1 MRATTAPRTLPL
13 AALALLA
20 VTACQKETTPPTVTS
35 EVVISEI
42 MYHPVLEEAA
52 VDNHE
57 FIELG
62 NRTDRPIDL
71 AGYRIAGGVRYTF
84 PAGASLPP
92 RGFVVVARNR
102 ERLLADL
109 PTYRLDPPAVF
120 GDYAGELD
128 NEEDQVVLLDPAGAK
143 LDEVQYDDGFP
154 WPTGPDALGAADDF
168 LDPTLLPLDRHRFTG
183 HSLERLSLD
192 RPPTVDNW
200 SASPLDRP
208 TPGRPNTVGGTP
220 PALVVDLT
228 ATPDRSGDR
237 LIRAADAVLVKAT
250 VSPGRFDDPRVEYFV
265 DAIEVDD
272 DPRLHAPLARGSG
285 QRYTVRLPA
294 QPAGSIVRYRVTADR
309 GGGREVIAPRPG
321 DPFDHFAYYVTPQV
335 DGKTPIYQLYLKQAD
350 WTRLWDAI
358 APGRVPG
365 NGNGTNPLACAVNQ
379 RWNERVPAVLAVDGV
394 VYDVRVRYQGSF
406 QQRRNAA
413 LISPMRWP
421 AGAPL
426 PDRPSPMRA
435 FSWSIKFPRYHR
447 LDGKRSFTLNK
458 LGQSCHGFNTLIGHA
473 LFEQA
478 GIPASR
484 SEYVRLY
491 IGGAYFHYML
501 RIEHMDD
508 DFVRRALGKGPQ
520 GDLFKSVGG
529 RWDEGPYGYSDERP
543 LEPYCGYTVDQRY
556 EWNYQRMNNDWKT
569 GGAEMRA
576 LIEELQAARAGG
588 LPAIR
593 AFFEQRFALP
603 ELTTYM
609 AVINWMVA
617 WDDQY
622 HNHYLYRRPADG
634 RWMMIPTDLDNV
646 MGGSAPSTYD
656 ASFFVGQ
663 WNVRSNRND
672 YWNQLKDAFLRAF
685 RQEFIDRLR
694 ELDRTVLDPDAVSA
708 LADELA
714 AQYQPDEAMASPAGV
729 SCGTATEDLLRLKE
743 FAYARSARL
752 QADLFD

>member
-1 MRATTAPRTLPL
+1 
-13 AALALLA
+13 
-20 VTACQKETTPPTVTS
+20 
-35 EVVISEI
+35 VISEI

-57 FIELG
+57 FIELA
-62 NRTDRPIDL
+62 NRTDRAIDL
-71 AGYRIAGGVRYTF
+71 TGYQIAGGVRYTL
-84 PAGASLPP
+84 PAGATIAPH
-92 RGFVVVARNR
+92 GFVVLARNR
-102 ERLLADL
+102 ELLLRDL
-109 PTYRLDPPAVF
+109 PSYRLEASAVY
-120 GDYAGELD
+120 GDYQGELD
-128 NEEDQVVLLDPAGAK
+128 NDRDQIVLLDAAGAK
-143 LDEVQYDDGFP
+143 LDEVFYDDSFP

-168 LDPTLLPLDRHRFTG
+168 LDPALLPLDRHRFTG
-183 HSLERLSLD
+183 HSLERFSLD
-192 RPPTVDNW
+192 RAPTVENW
-200 SASPLDRP
+200 GASPLDRP
-208 TPGRPNTVGGTP
+208 TPGRANTAAGTP
-220 PALVVDLT
+220 PALVLDLT
-228 ATPDRSGDR
+228 AAPDRAGGH
-237 LIRAADAVLVKAT
+237 LIRAADQVRIKAAISSGT
-250 VSPGRFDDPRVEYFV
+250 FSDPRVEYFV
-265 DAIEVDD
+265 DAIEAGDE
-272 DPRLHAPLARGSG
+272 PRRESPLQRGSG
-285 QRYTVRLPA
+285 SELLARLPA

-309 GGGREVIAPRPG
+309 GAGREVIAPRAG
-321 DPFDHFAYYVTPQV
+321 DPFEFFAYYVTPEV
-335 DGKTPIYQLYLKQAD
+335 DGQTPVYQLYLKQAD

-365 NGNGTNPLACAVNQ
+365 NGNGTNPLACALNE
-379 RWNERVPAVLAVDGV
+379 RWNERVPAVLATDGV

-413 LISPMRWP
+413 FLSPMKWP

-458 LGQSCHGFNTLIGHA
+458 LGQSCHGFNTLIGHT
-473 LFEQA
+473 LFERA

-484 SEYVRLY
+484 SQYVRLFV
-491 IGGAYFHYML
+491 GGAYFHYML

-543 LEPYCGYTVDQRY
+543 LEPYCGYSVEQRY
-556 EWNYQRMNNDWKT
+556 EHNYQRMNNDWKT
-569 GGAEMRA
+569 GGAEVRK
-576 LIEELQAARAGG
+576 LIEDLQVARQGG

-593 AFFEQRFALP
+593 AFFETNFALP
-603 ELTTYM
+603 ELTTYL

-622 HNHYLYRRPADG
+622 HNHYLYRRPGDG
-634 RWMMIPTDLDNV
+634 RWMMFPTDLDNV
-646 MGGSAPSTYD
+646 MGGAPPSTYD

-685 RQEFIDRLR
+685 REEFIARLR
-694 ELDRTVLDPDAVSA
+694 ELDRTLLDPDAVSA

-714 AQYQPDEAMASPAGV
+714 AQYQPEEALASPAGV
-729 SCGTATEDLLRLKE
+729 SCGTAEEDLARLKE
-743 FAYARSARL
+743 FAYSRSARL
-752 QADLFD
+752 QAGLFD